1 MSDNAKRPSSSRAAL
16 RPHVIKAVVKR
27 NIASFFASP
36 AGYVFIT
43 LFVFIGAL
51 AAFWQPIFFANNLA
65 NLAPL
70 NAWMPY
76 LLLFFIPAITMSAW
90 AEERR
95 LGTDE
100 LLLTLPARDYE
111 IVVGKYLASLGIY
124 TISLLFAL
132 SYVLILNLLGKPD
145 LGVIFANYIG
155 YWFMGVALVAIG
167 LVASSISNNLTVG
180 FILGGVFCAIPVFLN
195 LFSLLFSGA
204 TGRTLGRL
212 SIPSQFADF
221 GTGVI
226 PISSVFY
233 FLGIAASMIY
243 LNVLMIGRRNWAGG
257 PRGRSMWGHGLVRVA
272 CLVVSV
278 ISLFAVIN
286 RAGARVD
293 ATSER
298 LHTLSRDSRNLISA
312 IPPGKPVLVQAYY
325 SPTVPG
331 EYVQV
336 KDDLINNL
344 KEIAALGGSKI
355 RLSLLETDLFS
366 ENAREAEK
374 RFGIQ
379 PRRVLSTSDAR
390 QSSEEIFMGVA
401 FTSGLEEVV
410 VPFFDRGLPVEYELI
425 RSIQV
430 VSRTNRKKV
439 GILGTDAKLLGGFDF
454 RSSSP
459 GQEWSIVTELKKQY
473 EVIPVSA
480 DAPIQRDFDCLIVA
494 QPASLP
500 QRELDNLMA
509 YIRSGGPAMLLADPL
524 PTADPSLAPE
534 SPRQP
539 TGGAMGGGSPP
550 PEPKADLKPLM
561 DMIGLEW
568 PPTEIVWNGY
578 NPHPQLADLPPE
590 VVFVGPGSGQ
600 KEAFN
605 ASQPVTSGLQE
616 VVMIFPG
623 LIRTLPSVGPKV
635 EPLLKTSDAGGLI
648 NFRQAT
654 SPSFFGSFQIN
665 PNRGHFPTGQPYTL
679 AVRVTGTPGTP
690 KATVDAQGK
699 PFPPISPTAPTEE
712 KLNVVV
718 VSDLDVIGEEFFDL
732 RRRGIENLE
741 FDNVTFVLNCVD
753 ELAGDLSFVNLRKRR
768 VKHRTLT
775 KFEEQTQ
782 QFIKS
787 AAEEAKVAERE
798 ADDKLKSA
806 QKRLNERVSEI
817 ESRKDLDD
825 QTKEVMIAN
834 VQETENRRLVVEK
847 TKIDDEKRSA
857 INESRMIRQSNIR
870 SIENRF
876 RFLAIL
882 LPPLPSMIL
891 GIWVLGRR
899 LARENRNT
907 PASRMA

>member
-1 MSDNAKRPSSSRAAL
+1 MSELASRPGSSKAAL
-16 RPHVIKAVVKR
+16 RPHVIQAVVKR
-27 NIASFFASP
+27 NIASFFSSP

-43 LFVFIGAL
+43 LFVFVGAL

-111 IVVGKYLASLGIY
+111 IVLGKYLAALGIY

-132 SYVLILNLLGKPD
+132 SYVLVLNLLGKPD
-145 LGVIFANYIG
+145 LGVILANYLG

-167 LVASSISNNLTVG
+167 LVASSLSNNVTVG

-195 LFSLLFSGA
+195 LFTLLFSGT
-204 TGRTLGRL
+204 TGRSLSRL

-221 GTGVI
+221 GTGVV

-233 FLGIAASMIY
+233 FLGIAAAMIY
-243 LNVLMIGRRNWAGG
+243 LNVLLVGRRNWAGG
-257 PRGRSMWGHGLVRVA
+257 PRSRSMWTHGLLRVA
-272 CLVVSV
+272 CLVLSV
-278 ISLFAVIN
+278 VSLFSVIN

-298 LHTLSRDSRNLISA
+298 LHTLSRDSRNLINA
-312 IPPGKPVLVQAYY
+312 IPAGKPVLVQAYV
-325 SPTVPG
+325 SPTVPT

-336 KDDLINNL
+336 KEDLINNL
-344 KEIAALGGSKI
+344 KEVAALGGSKI
-355 RLSLLETDLFS
+355 RLSLLETELFS
-366 ENAREAEK
+366 DNAREAEK

-379 PRRVLSTSDAR
+379 PRRVLSTNDAR
-390 QSSEEIFMGVA
+390 QSTEEIFLGVA

-430 VSRTNRKKV
+430 VSRTNRKKI
-439 GILGTDAKLLGGFDF
+439 GILNTDARLLGGFDF
-454 RSSSP
+454 RSSAP

-473 EVIPVSA
+473 EVVPVAA
-480 DAPIQRDFDCLIVA
+480 DSPIARDFDCLLVA

-509 YIRSGGPAMLLADPL
+509 YIRGGGPALLLADPL

-539 TGGAMGGGSPP
+539 AGGMMGGAPQP
-550 PEPKADLKPLM
+550 DPKADLKPLM
-561 DMIGLEW
+561 DMIGVEW

-590 VVFVGPGSGQ
+590 VVFISPGSGQ
-600 KEAFN
+600 KEAFS
-605 ASQPVTSGLQE
+605 ASQPITSGLQE
-616 VVMIFPG
+616 VVTIFPG

-654 SPSFFGSFQIN
+654 SPSMFGSFQIN
-665 PNRGHFPTGQPYTL
+665 PNRGHFPSGQPYTL

-690 KATVDAQGK
+690 KPTVDAQGK
-699 PFPPISPTAPTEE
+699 PLPPGGPAEE
-712 KLNVVV
+712 KLNVIL
-718 VSDLDVIGEEFFDL
+718 VSDLDIVGEEFFDL
-732 RRRGIENLE
+732 RRRGIENLD

-753 ELAGDLSFVNLRKRR
+753 DLAGDQSFVELRKRR

-775 KFEEQTQ
+775 KFEEETQ

-787 AAEEAKVAERE
+787 AAEDAKVAERE

-806 QKRLNERVSEI
+806 QKRLTERVREI
-817 ESRKDLDD
+817 ESRKELDD

-847 TKIDDEKRSA
+847 TKIDDEKRA
-857 INESRMIRQSNIR
+857 KVNESRMIRQANIR

-882 LPPLPSMIL
+882 LPPLPSIVL
-891 GIWVLGRR
+891 GIWVMWRR
-899 LARENRNT
+899 LVHENSAA

>member
-1 MSDNAKRPSSSRAAL
+1 MSDNAKRPVSSRAAL

-43 LFVFIGAL
+43 LFVFVGAL

-111 IVVGKYLASLGIY
+111 VVLGKYLASLGIY

-132 SYVLILNLLGKPD
+132 SYVLVLNLLGKPD
-145 LGVIFANYIG
+145 LGVILANYLG

-167 LVASSISNNLTVG
+167 LVASSISNNVTVG
-180 FILGGVFCAIPVFLN
+180 FILGGVFCAVPVFLN
-195 LFSLLFSGA
+195 LFSLLFSG
-204 TGRTLGRL
+204 TVGRALGRL
-212 SIPSQFADF
+212 SIPAQFADF
-221 GTGVI
+221 GTGVV

-233 FLGIAASMIY
+233 FLGIASAMVY
-243 LNVLMIGRRNWAGG
+243 LNVLLVGRRNWAGG
-257 PRGRSMWGHGLVRVA
+257 PRGRSMWTHGLLRVA
-272 CLVVSV
+272 CLVISV
-278 ISLFAVIN
+278 ASLFAIIN

-293 ATSER
+293 ATAER
-298 LHTLSRDSRNLISA
+298 LHTLSRDSRSLINA
-312 IPPGKPVLVQAYY
+312 IPAGKPVLVQAYF
-325 SPTVPG
+325 SPTVPT

-336 KDDLINNL
+336 KEDLINNL

-355 RLSLLETDLFS
+355 RLSLLETELFS

-374 RFGIQ
+374 RFAIQ

-401 FTSGLEEVV
+401 FTCGLEEVV

-430 VSRTNRKKV
+430 VSRTNRKKI
-439 GILGTDAKLLGGFDF
+439 GILNTDARLLGGFDF
-454 RSSSP
+454 RSSAP

-473 EVIPVSA
+473 EVVPVAA
-480 DAPIQRDFDCLIVA
+480 DAPIGRDFDCLLVA

-509 YIRSGGPAMLLADPL
+509 YIRAGGPALLLADPL

-539 TGGAMGGGSPP
+539 AGGPMGGSPP

-590 VVFVGPGSGQ
+590 VVFIGSGSGQ
-600 KEAFN
+600 KEAFS
-605 ASQPVTSGLQE
+605 ATQPITAGLQE
-616 VVMIFPG
+616 LVMIFPG
-623 LIRTLPSVGPKV
+623 LIRTLPAVGPKV
-635 EPLLKTSDAGGLI
+635 EPLLKTSDSGGLV

-654 SPSFFGSFQIN
+654 SASFFGSFQIN
-665 PNRGHFPTGQPYTL
+665 PNRPHFPTGQPYTV

-690 KATVDAQGK
+690 KPTVDAQGK
-699 PFPPISPTAPTEE
+699 PLPPGGPAEE
-712 KLNVVV
+712 KLNVIL
-718 VSDLDVIGEEFFDL
+718 VSDLDVVGEEFFDL
-732 RRRGIENLE
+732 RRRGIENLD

-753 ELAGDLSFVNLRKRR
+753 DLAGDQSFVELRKRR

-775 KFEEQTQ
+775 KFEEETR

-798 ADDKLKSA
+798 ADDKLKTA
-806 QKRLNERVSEI
+806 QKRLDERVREI
-817 ESRKDLDD
+817 EARKEIDE
-825 QTKEVMIAN
+825 QTKAVMIAN

-847 TKIDDEKRSA
+847 TKIDDEKRA
-857 INESRMIRQSNIR
+857 KVNESRMIRQANIR

-882 LPPLPSMIL
+882 LPPLPSIVL
-891 GIWVLGRR
+891 GIWVLWRR
-899 LARENRNT
+899 LRLENST
-907 PASRMA
+907 APASRMA